1 MSEPTKDDVYQVFQP
16 QPVPITSGK
25 SAQFLARTDIIG
37 VSMQVIAQGGENNLH
52 AHTASEEIWLVLEG
66 EVTFHGEGDRVLA
79 KLGRNG
85 GILIPHGAPYW
96 FESTGSEP
104 ATILRFGAP
113 VPGVEAR
120 RIDYTP
126 QPETIR
132 KLRAQVAERGEE
144 PIHVPAS

>member
-1 MSEPTKDDVYQVFQP
+1 MNEPTNDDRYQVFQA
-16 QPVPITSGK
+16 QPTPIASGK
-25 SAQFLARTDIIG
+25 SAEWLARTDLLTLN
-37 VSMQVIAQGGENNLH
+37 MQVIAEGGENNLH
-52 AHTASEEIWLVLEG
+52 AHTASEEIWLVIEG

-79 KLGRNG
+79 KVGRNG

-96 FESTGSEP
+96 FESTGSGP

-113 VPGVEAR
+113 VPGVEGR

-132 KLRAQVAERGEE
+132 KLRAEMAERDDEA
-144 PIHVPAS
+144 IHIPAS